1 VHSFG
6 EECPWGDEP
15 GVEIVRAEG
24 AEIPGPK
31 WRALHLL
38 LGRREEQ
45 FKAYDY
51 VCFADDDLAADAPT
65 LNRMFDLCAEYGLDL
80 AQPALTAD
88 SHMGF
93 WGITMENR
101 SFRLRYTSFVEVM
114 APIFSQ
120 RFLQRCAPSFNENV
134 SGFGLDLLWSSWIPS
149 PLKMGILDEAAVK
162 HTRAPRSGELYQA
175 LSGQGINPDQEL
187 VQLIRKWNLVKASE
201 QPPGQVILPATFT
214 HGGVLRDGTLL
225 RISSGQGIELMR
237 GLLNGF
243 PEELIQTR
251 HKILNI
257 LLPVMQLIAIS

>member
-1 VHSFG
+1 
-6 EECPWGDEP
+6 
-15 GVEIVRAEG
+15 VEIVRAEG

-38 LGRREEQ
+38 LGRRAEQ
-45 FKAYDY
+45 FQAYDF
-51 VCFADDDLAADAPT
+51 VCFADDDLAADVPT
-65 LNRMFDLCAEYGLDL
+65 LNRMFELCAEYGLDL

-101 SFRLRYTSFVEVM
+101 CFRLRYTSFVEVM
-114 APIFSQ
+114 APVFSQ

-149 PLKMGILDEAAVK
+149 PLKMGILDACAVK
-162 HTRAPRSGELYQA
+162 HTRAPRSGEMYKA
-175 LSGQGINPDQEL
+175 LSGQGVNPDQEL
-187 VQLIRKWNLVKASE
+187 VQLIKKWDLVKASD

-225 RISSGQGIELMR
+225 SVKSGQGVELLR
-237 GLLNGF
+237 ALLNGF
-243 PEELIQTR
+243 PEELIETR

-257 LLPVMQLIAIS
+257 LLPVMQLIANS